1 MNFSDK
7 TFNQLAA
14 FERYYDT
21 AIHGDWCPNPGRDAL
36 AAMCDALDEHDKK
49 RNLRNT
55 SCASCLL
62 RIVKRT
68 GYLWYADKE
77 ERQAAEANGKAEREA
92 LKASEAERRTTTPP
106 KKTTASTAKRNGK
119 K

>member
-7 TFNQLAA
+7 TFNRLAEY
-14 FERYYDT
+14 ERYYDT
-21 AIHGDWCPNPGRDAL
+21 AIHGDWCPNPGRAAL

-49 RNLRNT
+49 RNLRNF

-68 GYLWYADKE
+68 GYLWYAD
-77 ERQAAEANGKAEREA
+77 KAEREA

-106 KKTTASTAKRNGK
+106 KKTTASTAKKTGK